1 MISDTCVELPCWM
14 HVGANVVQVR
24 PDRYHGDI
32 VSSGTVS
39 RILARDIVVVG
50 AGGSEL
56 VRFRRNDYNQRDDE
70 YYRSSG
76 YGTWHG
82 ITHRM
87 YRADDPRAVTA
98 IYRSKVRG
106 GVKLLK
112 KAIDSIDDPASPETP
127 DALDAIAAHAA
138 KLARFIRDGQ

>member
-1 MISDTCVELPCWM
+1 MSADELPCWM

-24 PDRYHGDI
+24 PNRYHGDI
-32 VSSGTVS
+32 VSAGTVT

-56 VRFRRNDYNQRDDE
+56 MRFRRNDYIPGDDE

-76 YGTWHG
+76 YGTWDG
-82 ITHRM
+82 TTHRM
-87 YRADDPRAVTA
+87 YRADDRRAATA

-112 KAIDSIDDPASPETP
+112 KAVDSIDDAAAPETP

>member
-1 MISDTCVELPCWM
+1 M

-32 VSSGTVS
+32 VSSGTVT

-56 VRFRRNDYNQRDDE
+56 VRFRRNDYNQSDDE
-70 YYRSSG
+70 YYRLAG

-87 YRADDPRAVTA
+87 YRSDDPRAATA

-112 KAIDSIDDPASPETP
+112 KAVDSIDDPAARETP
-127 DALDAIAAHAA
+127 VVLDAIAAHAA

>member
-1 MISDTCVELPCWM
+1 MSTDELPGWM

-24 PDRYHGDI
+24 PDRYHSDI
-32 VSSGTVS
+32 VSTGTVT

-50 AGGSEL
+50 AAGSEL

-76 YGTWHG
+76 YGSWDH

-87 YRADDPRAVTA
+87 YRADDPRAAKAV
-98 IYRSKVRG
+98 YRAKVRG
-106 GVKLLK
+106 GFKLLK
-112 KAIDSIDDPASPETP
+112 KAVDSIDDPAAPGTPE
-127 DALDAIAAHAA
+127 ALDAIAAHAA
-138 KLARFIRDGQ
+138 KLAQFIRDGQ